1 MTKPA
6 ADTSAVLTAED
17 TLVLASMDT
26 PVEMEL
32 VMDWLGQQRA
42 RCPETKFDVSEAAA
56 AAMLRRRR

>member
-6 ADTSAVLTAED
+6 ADTSAVLTDED

-32 VMDWLGQQRA
+32 VMEWLDQQRV
-42 RCPETKFDVSEAAA
+42 RCPGTTFDVLKLPAGSASPG
-56 AAMLRRRR
+56 R